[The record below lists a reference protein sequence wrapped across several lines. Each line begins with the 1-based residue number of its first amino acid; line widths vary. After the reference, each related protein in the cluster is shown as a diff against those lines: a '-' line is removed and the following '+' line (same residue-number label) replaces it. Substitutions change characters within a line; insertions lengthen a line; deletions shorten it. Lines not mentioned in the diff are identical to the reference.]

1 MKTTDVCVARRFQTT
16 VLRMLLSAMLLA
28 LLPVAAGS
36 QETAPKEKLPSGR
49 EIVERSIEAIGGKE
63 VLKKINNRV
72 GEGTLE
78 IKGLG
83 IKGKLASYQARPNK
97 MYTLVEIEGIGK
109 IEQGCDG
116 EVVWEMSTLTGARI
130 KQGEERAAL
139 LLFSHFD
146 ESELLEKFE
155 KIECVGVEEV
165 EGEPCYKVVAT
176 PKEAPPITTCYSKQS
191 GLALKAVLTYPHQA
205 GKLDIENL
213 MQDYR
218 EVDGL
223 LLPHRNVEKV
233 MTIESLVTIDKFRHN
248 VELPEDRFAPPDAIQ
263 ALMKKA
269 AEEAAKEQA
278 AKEGKKQPDTA
289 TMQPEE

>member
-1 MKTTDVCVARRFQTT
+1 
-16 VLRMLLSAMLLA
+16 MLLV
-28 LLPVAAGS
+28 LLPVAVGA
-36 QETAPKEKLPSGR
+36 QETAPAEKLPAGR

-63 VLKKINNRV
+63 ALKKINNRV

-83 IKGKLASYQARPNK
+83 IKGKLVSYQARPNK
-97 MYTLVEIEGIGK
+97 MYTHVEIEGIGT
-109 IEQGCDG
+109 IEQGSDG
-116 EVVWEMSTLTGARI
+116 EVVWEMSTLTGGRV

-165 EGEPCYKVVAT
+165 GGEACYKVVAT
-176 PKEAPPITTCYSKQS
+176 PKEAMPITTYYSKQS
-191 GLALKAVLTYPHQA
+191 GLPLKAVLTFPHQA
-205 GKLDIENL
+205 GKLEVENL

-233 MTIESLVTIDKFRHN
+233 MVIESLVTIDKFRHN
-248 VELPEDRFAPPDAIQ
+248 VELPEDRFAPPDAIK

-269 AEEAAKEQA
+269 AEEAAAKQA
-278 AKEGKKQPDTA
+278 ADESEAKKDAAPGQA
-289 TMQPEE
+289 EE